1 MKEGASNYRD
11 LCVETVVA
19 TLICICVGAIA
30 YGWNV
35 FNIYNHKFVFVADG
49 LVGSFVFYSLRR
61 LRVRDTIIFVCI
73 PFVMQVVLLTRTT
86 GAMRIFLEFVFFA
99 AVPLGCAILFWS
111 YRKQTS
117 EVRLCDPFILGAFSA
132 TLVSV
137 ARGVYYATM
146 VMNPESS
153 ASLPA
158 IPFSFSETFESFLIG
173 FGIGLGLWILDRSE
187 AKRALHLTKGF
198 AERAA

>member
-19 TLICICVGAIA
+19 ALVCISLGVIV

-49 LVGSFVFYSLRR
+49 LVGAFVFYSLRR
-61 LRVRDTIIFVCI
+61 LRARDTIIFVCI
-73 PFVMQVVLLTRTT
+73 LFVMQVVLLTGTT
-86 GAMRIFLEFVFFA
+86 GVMRTLLEFVFFVP
-99 AVPLGCAILFWS
+99 VPLGCAVLFWS
-111 YRKQTS
+111 YRKQRS
-117 EVRLCDPFILGAFSA
+117 AVRLYDPLILGAFCA
-132 TLVSV
+132 ALVSV

-146 VMNPESS
+146 LMNPESS
-153 ASLPA
+153 ASLPG
-158 IPFSFSETFESFLIG
+158 IPFSFSETLESFLIG

-187 AKRALHLTKGF
+187 VKRVLHLTKGF
-198 AERAA
+198 TERAA